1 MNFRS
6 RYLLLIILFYGL
18 SISAF
23 GATCSRITID
33 RSAQDNHFYELHT
46 NNYRRVG
53 YLNSPEP
60 LILKSGDHIELE
72 SGEHTLS
79 FRQWTPVEYT
89 RVAKERRSFH
99 IVKQLPLIDFSLD
112 FEAGFQYDL
121 SISKENRISISSKRP
136 IDAKCQENIERF
148 LPAKSNEYFTEKLPS
163 HLVYA
168 LYVAMY
174 EYQHSQNTIKQGY
187 MPLSILDYFGGIV
200 DSKYRNNN
208 QLRVLAV
215 TPFSL
220 ASDIGLKAGDY
231 LTKLG
236 NNKVSDSEV
245 NGKLMLTNYISQ
257 QPFGAE
263 ISFEVIRNGKVI
275 KLEGN
280 YIPVIM
286 PELKF
291 GLSKFDKNPLFFPAE
306 FDKQVAK
313 RFQSA
318 LIELSLLYGK
328 EATGLFNIELPA
340 IEDPKY
346 GVSGDIVWDN
356 NGFGFV
362 VSNVSNNSPAAAL
375 GLRKRDIISKINS
388 NTIKSHNM
396 SELSLQFLK
405 LENNK
410 PYSILIVRN
419 GKKQLLKSIM
429 KRRILPLVSLKID
442 FESHHDVLSSIA
454 SVINS
459 ERAKLGRRSWL
470 NYHLNKTRAVHPE

>member
-6 RYLLLIILFYGL
+6 RCLLLIILFYGL
-18 SISAF
+18 SINAF

-33 RSAQDNHFYELHT
+33 RSTQDNHFYELYT
-46 NNYRRVG
+46 NNYHRVG

-60 LILKSGDHIELE
+60 LILKSEGHIELE

-89 RVAKERRSFH
+89 RVAKEQRSFH
-99 IVKQLPLIDFSLD
+99 IVKQLPVLDFSLD
-112 FEAGFQYDL
+112 FEAGYQYEL
-121 SISKENRISISSKRP
+121 LISKENHISISNKRP
-136 IDAKCQENIERF
+136 IDAKCQESIELF
-148 LPAKSNEYFTEKLPS
+148 LPAKSNEYFTAKLPS

-168 LYVAMY
+168 FYLAMY

-187 MPLSILDYFGGIV
+187 VPLSILDYFGGIV

-208 QLRVLAV
+208 QLRILAV

-220 ASDIGLKAGDY
+220 ASDIGLKSGDY

-236 NNKVSDSEV
+236 NKKVADSEV
-245 NGKLMLTNYISQ
+245 NGKLMLANYISE

-275 KLEGN
+275 KLEGD

-291 GLSKFDKNPLFFPAE
+291 GLSKLDQSPLFFPVE

-328 EATGLFNIELPA
+328 EETGVLNIELPLL
-340 IEDPKY
+340 EDPKY
-346 GVSGDIVWDN
+346 GISGEVVFKDN
-356 NGFGFV
+356 SFGFV

-375 GLRKRDIISKINS
+375 GLRKNDVISKINS
-388 NTIKSHNM
+388 SIIKSKNM
-396 SELSLQFLK
+396 SKLSLLLLE

-410 PYSILIVRN
+410 PYSILIVRD
-419 GKKQLLKSIM
+419 GEKQLLEGIM
-429 KRRILPLVSLKID
+429 KRRTLPFMSLKID
-442 FESHHDVLSSIA
+442 FGSHHDVINSIT
-454 SVINS
+454 SVIKL
-459 ERAKLGRRSWL
+459 EEAKLQRRRWL
-470 NYHLNKTRAVHPE
+470 NYEFNKVRTVHPE